1 MNGILVV
8 DKPKGIT
15 SHDVVNF
22 IRRTFKIKKVGH
34 AGSLDPIATG
44 VLILLLG
51 DATKLS
57 NQLMNS
63 DKIYEGAL
71 RCGITTDTLDAEGK
85 VKEKKDTATLD
96 SEKIEKAFLKFR
108 GESLQ
113 TPPYFSAVKHK
124 GLPLYKLA
132 RRGISIKKEPRRIN
146 IKELTVGEIKMPDV
160 YFRVHCSKGT
170 YIRQLCGDIGDELG
184 CGAHMVALRR
194 VKSGDYKI
202 EDAVS
207 LNELSR
213 IEPVQLE
220 DRIFQGQ

>member
-15 SHDVVNF
+15 SHDAVNF
-22 IRRTFKIKKVGH
+22 IRRKFKIKKVGH

-63 DKIYEGAL
+63 DKIYEATL
-71 RCGITTDTLDAEGK
+71 RCGIATDTLDAEGK
-85 VKEKKDTATLD
+85 IKEEKDTTALN
-96 SEKIEKAFLKFR
+96 SGKIEKAFSKFR

-113 TPPYFSAVKHK
+113 APPYFSAVKHK

-146 IKELTVGEIKMPDV
+146 IKELTVKEIKMPDV
-160 YFRVHCSKGT
+160 SFRVHCSKGT
-170 YIRQLCGDIGDELG
+170 YIRQLCADIGDELG
-184 CGAHMVALRR
+184 CGAHMVALCR
-194 VKSGDYKI
+194 VKSGDFRI
-202 EDAVS
+202 EDTVS
-207 LNELSR
+207 LDELAH
-213 IEPVQLE
+213 INPVRLE
-220 DRIFQGQ
+220 NKIFQK